1 MADPRIA
8 GPAALIVTKLIN
20 GCQANGLIAT
30 LAATALPT
38 DDPDTTAQSLA
49 GLAAELM
56 AAYGD
61 R

>member
-1 MADPRIA
+1 VTRQALDLLRDDGCRAD
-8 GPAALIVTKLIN
+8 
-20 GCQANGLIAT
+20 GLVAT

-38 DDPDTTAQSLA
+38 DDWYTTTQSLA